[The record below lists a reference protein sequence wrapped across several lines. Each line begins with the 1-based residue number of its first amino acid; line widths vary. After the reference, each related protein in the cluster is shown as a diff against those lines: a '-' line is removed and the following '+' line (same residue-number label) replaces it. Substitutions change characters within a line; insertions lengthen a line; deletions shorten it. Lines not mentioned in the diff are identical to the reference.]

1 MCLDNISIDS
11 IKLEPKCM
19 SGFTFQGL
27 WGICEFTK
35 HEQIFVI
42 FLVFCM
48 NLNITVNNENY
59 QIDDDNSV

>member
-1 MCLDNISIDS
+1 MCIDNISIDS
-11 IKLEPKCM
+11 VKLEPKCM

-27 WGICEFTK
+27 WGTCEFTK
-35 HEQIFVI
+35 HEQISVI

-48 NLNITVNNENY
+48 NLNIAVNNENY

>member
-1 MCLDNISIDS
+1 MCIDNISIDS
-11 IKLEPKCM
+11 VKLEPKCM

-42 FLVFCM
+42 FFSFLH
-48 NLNITVNNENY
+48 ESEY
-59 QIDDDNSV
+59 YSK